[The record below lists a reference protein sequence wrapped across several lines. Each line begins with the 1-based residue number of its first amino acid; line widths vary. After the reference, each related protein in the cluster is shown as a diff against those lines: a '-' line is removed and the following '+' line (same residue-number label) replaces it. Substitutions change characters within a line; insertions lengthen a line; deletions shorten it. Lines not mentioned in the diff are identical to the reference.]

1 MFYDRKIKYLDY
13 LENGVRVRG
22 AGYVKMEVR
31 DGSLRME
38 LTVTGLHPT
47 DSFTRDIFLYAGER
61 QENIGKIEIAAG
73 RGQYRQRWS
82 RWDNIGGTGIS
93 YGELRGVRILLGA
106 GREITCVWQAEK
118 PVKENAGGMEFRAA
132 EVQSQEGKHPVFTGG
147 DPGPER
153 GTDTGEGKNHDAGKK
168 FPEIKWMRKNAK
180 EGSSERQNRKRQQ

>member
-73 RGQYRQRWS
+73 RGPAGEPLGQYRRY
-82 RWDNIGGTGIS
+82 RNFI
-93 YGELRGVRILLGA
+93 RGV
-106 GREITCVWQAEK
+106 
-118 PVKENAGGMEFRAA
+118 
-132 EVQSQEGKHPVFTGG
+132 TGG
-147 DPGPER
+147 AHSAGSR
-153 GTDTGEGKNHDAGKK
+153 EGNYLRVAG
-168 FPEIKWMRKNAK
+168 
-180 EGSSERQNRKRQQ
+180 